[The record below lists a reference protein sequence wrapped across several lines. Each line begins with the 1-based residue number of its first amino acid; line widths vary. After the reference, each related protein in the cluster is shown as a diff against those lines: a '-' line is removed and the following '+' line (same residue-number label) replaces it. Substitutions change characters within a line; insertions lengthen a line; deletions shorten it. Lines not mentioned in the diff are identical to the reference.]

1 METKKSLIVLILK
14 ILETESDNCHPIK
27 QTMIA
32 NIISKA
38 MPCDRKT
45 VGRNI
50 LFLQK
55 MGYPIVKTTKGFYL
69 DKKKFSVEETRFI
82 LSAIHN
88 AQGKSEEEKNEL
100 IERLK
105 NILAKIYR
113 T

>member
-1 METKKSLIVLILK
+1 MKTKKSLIVLILK
-14 ILETESDNCHPIK
+14 ILETESDSRNPIK
-27 QTMIA
+27 QTIIASMIRDA
-32 NIISKA
+32 V
-38 MPCDRKT
+38 PCDRKT

-55 MGYPIVKTTKGFYL
+55 MGYPIIKTTKGFYL

-105 NILAKIYR
+105 GVLTKIYR
-113 T
+113 N